1 MFGFGAVDKKAT
13 PRMTDAK
20 TKSGVGGSTFKTS
33 IDSKL
38 SEFAPSGNQTPTLEP
53 NGEGGGCIDVI
64 NSYRWTAT
72 ELGPAALAEIPL
84 IYMRE
89 FRSTRSGTDL
99 IQQGIVASQIG
110 GTKARDPYDGLYS
123 FDDPTGFIY
132 LFPFF
137 TNTYYDLNNTF
148 KSVDPLESAK
158 AMVAGGTAVAKAM
171 GGLAKAKSGVLR
183 AVGNAAKGAETALN
197 YGSAA
202 GGAAEAAATIRNKLK
217 GFAGG
222 VGKLDEPMIW
232 SDTSPRTTSF
242 TFYLLNTYSV
252 EDIKK
257 NWELTYILRYQ
268 NTMNKLTLIQALPPC
283 FYEVMIPGQHY
294 ARGAF
299 MSNLKIDSVGST
311 RMFKAGDI
319 GLSMANT
326 VHIPDAWAITISLTD
341 FIKPSQNMLHN
352 MHEDNL
358 VKVGAGG
365 DATSRE
371 AAAKDIGESAK
382 AVDTQAA
389 KEVADE
395 EAANKK

>member
-1 MFGFGAVDKKAT
+1 MAEPGPVDKKT
-13 PRMTDAK
+13 LQRMTDAK
-20 TKSGVGGSTFKTS
+20 TKSGVGGSTFRHS

-89 FRSTRSGTDL
+89 FRSTRSGADL
-99 IQQGIVASQIG
+99 IQQGIVSSQIG

-137 TNTYYDLNNTF
+137 TNTYYDLSNTF

-171 GGLAKAKSGVLR
+171 GGLSKSKHSFFR
-183 AVGNAAKGAETALN
+183 AVGSVAKGTETALN
-197 YGSAA
+197 YGSAT

-326 VHIPDAWAITISLTD
+326 VHIPDAWSITISLTD
-341 FIKPSQNMLHN
+341 FIKPSQNMLHS

-365 DATSRE
+365 DAASRE
-371 AAAKDIGESAK
+371 AQAAGVSKEAGAIDKD
-382 AVDTQAA
+382 AA
-389 KEVADE
+389 KE
-395 EAANKK
+395 

>member
-1 MFGFGAVDKKAT
+1 MFGWFDKKET
-13 PRMTDAK
+13 QRMSNAK
-20 TKSGVGGSTFKTS
+20 TKSGVSGSTFKTS

-53 NGEGGGCIDVI
+53 NGSGGGYIDVI
-64 NSYRWTAT
+64 NGYRWTAT

-89 FRSTRSGTDL
+89 FRSTRSGADL
-99 IQQGIVASQIG
+99 VQQGIVASQIG
-110 GTKARDPYDGLYS
+110 GIKARDPYDGLYS

-132 LFPFF
+132 VFPFF

-148 KSVDPLESAK
+148 KSTDPLEAVK
-158 AMVAGGTAVAKAM
+158 AMAAGGAQVAKAV
-171 GGLAKAKSGVLR
+171 GGLSKAKSGALR
-183 AVGNAAKGAETALN
+183 AIGAVAKGVGTAIE

-202 GGAAEAAATIRNKLK
+202 SGAAEAAATIRNKLK
-217 GFAGG
+217 GFSGG

-242 TFYLLNTYSV
+242 TVYLLNTYSL

-311 RMFKAGDI
+311 RLFKASEI

-358 VKVGAGG
+358 VKVGASGS
-365 DATSRE
+365 T
-371 AAAKDIGESAK
+371 AAKMEVEAKGVSESAGAIDK
-382 AVDTQAA
+382 DAA
-389 KEVADE
+389 IE
-395 EAANKK
+395 